1 MLGVTYKPDIA
12 DERETPALPV
22 ARALLE
28 LGADLTFADPHV
40 KEWSVD
46 GTPVRREED
55 LAEAVADADVTV
67 LLQQHAAF
75 DLGMVEAKAR
85 LVLDTR
91 GVLTEGERV
100 ERL

>member
-1 MLGVTYKPDIA
+1 M
-12 DERETPALPV
+12 

-28 LGADLTFADPHV
+28 LGAELSFVDPHV
-40 KEWSVD
+40 KQWSVD
-46 GTPVRREED
+46 GTSVPREED
-55 LAEAVADADVTV
+55 LAEAVSNADVTL

-75 DLGMVEAKAR
+75 DLDLVEDKAR

-91 GVLTEGERV
+91 GVLAEGERV

>member
-28 LGADLTFADPHV
+28 LGAELTFADPYV

-46 GTPVRREED
+46 GTPVPREED
-55 LAEAVADADVTV
+55 LAEAVADADVTL

-75 DLGMVEAKAR
+75 DLGMVEAKAK